1 MKGIAKLIDEDAR
14 ELPAYPVGE
23 AAHYLRLPMATV
35 RSWAVGRSYPTRGG
49 ATRSL
54 PVLSL
59 PLKRPPVLSFLNL
72 AEVHVLAAITR
83 DHAVPLQRV
92 RRAVKYLE
100 RTFGTAHPLVEKAFE
115 TDGRDL
121 FVREA
126 ERLINVSQD
135 GQTAIREALD
145 LYLARIEWDE
155 AGLAARLFPFTGRAV
170 LGAPRAV
177 VIDPQIAFGKP
188 VLVGTSIP
196 TQIIAERFKAGESE
210 AQLAVDY
217 GRDRSEIEEAIRCEL
232 AVAA

>member
-1 MKGIAKLIDEDAR
+1 MKEPAR
-14 ELPAYPVGE
+14 LMNENPRVLPAYTVGE
-23 AAHYLRLPMATV
+23 AAHYLRLPVATV
-35 RSWAVGRSYPTRGG
+35 RAWAVGRSYPTRGG

-54 PVLSL
+54 PVLGL
-59 PLKRPPVLSFLNL
+59 RVRRPPMLSFLNL

-83 DHAVPLQRV
+83 DHDVPLQRV

-100 RTFGTAHPLVEKAFE
+100 RAFGTAHPLVEKVFE

-126 ERLINVSQD
+126 ERLINVSRE

-145 LYLARIEWDE
+145 LYLARVEWDE

-177 VIDPQIAFGKP
+177 VIDPCIAFGKP
-188 VLVGTSIP
+188 VLAGTSIP
-196 TQIIAERFKAGESE
+196 TQVIAERFKAGESE
-210 AQLAVDY
+210 AQLAADY
-217 GRDRSEIEEAIRCEL
+217 GRRRSEIEEAIRCEL